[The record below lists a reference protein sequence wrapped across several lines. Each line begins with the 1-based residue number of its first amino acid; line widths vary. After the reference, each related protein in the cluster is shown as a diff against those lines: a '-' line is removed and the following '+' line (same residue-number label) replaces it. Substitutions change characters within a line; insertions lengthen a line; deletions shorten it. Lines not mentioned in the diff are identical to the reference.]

1 MMWEDFTEALFT
13 VLELKTV
20 LLMILGTAAGLIAGA
35 IPGFTIAMAVI
46 LTLPFTFSMPPVQ
59 GLATMIGVFVGG
71 LSGGLMS
78 GMLTG
83 IPGTPSSIATTFDGF
98 PMTRAGKPGLALG
111 IGVWSSFFG
120 GLISAVALVLLAPQ
134 LADLGLEFGPW
145 DYFSL
150 VLFALT
156 ITASLAGENM
166 LKGLIAGVGGLL
178 VATIGEDD
186 INGVARLNFG
196 IETLESGFQ
205 FLPVL
210 IGLFAFSQLL
220 SDVKDGERAKK
231 PLMSS
236 TGTAVKVEH
245 AQAIK
250 IIFQRW
256 KNLLR
261 SSFIGIFVGILP
273 AAGGSISNILAYDQA
288 KKASK
293 TPEKFGT
300 GIPDGIIAPESS
312 NNATAGGAL
321 IIMMALGIPGD
332 IVAAVMLG
340 ALLIH
345 DVVPSPTFITENAP
359 IAYGI
364 FIAFFIAHPMMIC
377 LQAVCLRGFLLITRV
392 PMYSLAAVILAY
404 CAIGVFALENST
416 SDLWT
421 LLVFGVVGYA
431 IGALLIHD
439 VVPSPTFITEN
450 APIAYGIFIA
460 FFIAHP
466 MMICLQAVCLRGFL
480 LITRVPMYSLAA
492 VILAYC
498 AIGVFAL
505 ENSTSDLWT
514 LLVFGVVGYAMRVL
528 GFPLAPM
535 ILGVVLGNLAELNL
549 SRAFATASDM
559 THFVTSFG
567 ARPWSAFFLLLAGF
581 STGFPWFQKE
591 RGKKKWTLFYI
602 PLMAIVLA
610 FPMFLMDGFFRTILA
625 AAMLAW
631 GGYALWKRNQEGW
644 RLEAEDDHFA
654 EMHE

>member
-1 MMWEDFTEALFT
+1 MMENFTEALFT
-13 VLELKTV
+13 VLQLQTV

-78 GMLTG
+78 GMLAG

-145 DYFSL
+145 DYFAL

-156 ITASLAGENM
+156 ITASLAGDNM
-166 LKGLIAGVGGLL
+166 LKGLIAGIGGLL

-220 SDVKDGERAKK
+220 SDVKDPVRARQS
-231 PLMSS
+231 LMSG
-236 TGTAVKVEH
+236 TGAAVKVEH
-245 AQAIK
+245 WQAIR
-250 IIFQRW
+250 IIFKRW
-256 KNLLR
+256 SNLLR

-293 TPEKFGT
+293 TPELFGT

-345 DVVPSPTFITENAP
+345 DVVPSPTFITENAVL
-359 IAYGI
+359 AYGI

-377 LQAVCLRGFLLITRV
+377 LQAVCLRGFLLVTRV
-392 PMYSLAAVILAY
+392 PMYALAAVILAY
-404 CAIGVFALENST
+404 CSIGVFALENST
-416 SDLWT
+416 NDLWT
-421 LLVFGVVGYA
+421 LLIFG
-431 IGALLIHD
+431 I
-439 VVPSPTFITEN
+439 
-450 APIAYGIFIA
+450 
-460 FFIAHP
+460 
-466 MMICLQAVCLRGFL
+466 
-480 LITRVPMYSLAA
+480 
-492 VILAYC
+492 
-498 AIGVFAL
+498 
-505 ENSTSDLWT
+505 
-514 LLVFGVVGYAMRVL
+514 VGYAMRVL

-559 THFVTSFG
+559 NHFVTSFG
-567 ARPWSAFFLLLAGF
+567 TRPWSAFFLLLSAF
-581 STGFPWFQKE
+581 SLGFPWFQRD
-591 RGKKKWTLFYI
+591 RGKKKWTLVYI

-610 FPMFLMDGFFRTILA
+610 CPLLFMDGIVRTVLA
-625 AAMLAW
+625 VVLLVW
-631 GGYALWKRNQEGW
+631 GIYALWKRNKGGW
-644 RLEAEDDHFA
+644 KLEAEDDHFA

>member
-1 MMWEDFTEALFT
+1 MWENFVEALFA
-13 VLELKTV
+13 VLEVKTV

-59 GLATMIGVFVGG
+59 GLATMLGVFVGG

-78 GMLTG
+78 GMLAG

-145 DYFSL
+145 DYFAL

-166 LKGLIAGVGGLL
+166 LKGLIAGVVGLL

-186 INGVARLNFG
+186 INGVARFNFG
-196 IETLESGFQ
+196 NEILESGFQ

-220 SDVKDGERAKK
+220 SDVKDRDRAKQS
-231 PLMSS
+231 LMSG
-236 TGTAVKVEH
+236 TGAVVKVEH
-245 AQAIK
+245 VRAIR
-250 IIFQRW
+250 IIFSRW
-256 KNLLR
+256 TNLLR
-261 SSFIGIFVGILP
+261 SSFIGVFVGILP

-300 GIPDGIIAPESS
+300 GTPDGIIAPESS

-345 DVVPSPTFITENAP
+345 DVVPSPTFITENAVL
-359 IAYGI
+359 AYGI

-404 CAIGVFALENST
+404 CSIGVFALENST
-416 SDLWT
+416 NDLWT
-421 LLVFGVVGYA
+421 LLVFGV
-431 IGALLIHD
+431 L
-439 VVPSPTFITEN
+439 
-450 APIAYGIFIA
+450 
-460 FFIAHP
+460 
-466 MMICLQAVCLRGFL
+466 
-480 LITRVPMYSLAA
+480 
-492 VILAYC
+492 
-498 AIGVFAL
+498 
-505 ENSTSDLWT
+505 
-514 LLVFGVVGYAMRVL
+514 GYAMRVL

-567 ARPWSAFFLLLAGF
+567 TRPWSAFFLLLAGF
-581 STGFPWFQKE
+581 SLGFPWFQKE
-591 RGKKKWTLFYI
+591 RGKQKWTLLYI
-602 PLMAIVLA
+602 PVMAIVLA
-610 FPMFLMDGFFRTILA
+610 IPLFFMGSLVRTILA
-625 AAMLAW
+625 ALLLGW
-631 GGYALWKRNQEGW
+631 GVYALWRRNKGGW
-644 RLEAEDDHFA
+644 KLVAEDDHFA